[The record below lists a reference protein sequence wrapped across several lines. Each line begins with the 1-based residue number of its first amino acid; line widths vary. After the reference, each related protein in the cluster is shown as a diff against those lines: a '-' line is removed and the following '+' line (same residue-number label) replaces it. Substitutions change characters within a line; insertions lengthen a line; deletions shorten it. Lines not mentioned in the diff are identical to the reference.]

1 MAMTDFFLPSSDPAQ
16 QLHYQ
21 VWEPADAAPVAVLQI
36 IHGMEEYVARYDTL
50 ARELVAR
57 GWAVIGHDHLGHGQS
72 GTWER
77 GFFTDR
83 PDHADIVI
91 NDIHRIHLEAHRR
104 WPGRKV
110 FVMGHSMGSFFLR
123 RYLEVYGSGSAVA
136 PITVE
141 TAPTTAETAPT
152 TGIATQA
159 TVDTAPAGA
168 IVCGTGWYPPFIAGS
183 ALCAAR
189 IFKALCGAHCRS
201 KLLTT
206 IVSPHALAFRSE
218 GESAWLSR
226 DPENVRR
233 FLTDPLCHF
242 GFTTGAYCTMHTVLY
257 RVSRIAGYGPTR
269 FPILV
274 VSGAEDSVGG
284 AKAVR
289 KVAAHYRSHGFTD
302 VTEMSV
308 PNDRHEVIMEPD
320 GPQVRAAIA
329 DWLTDRL

>member
-1 MAMTDFFLPSSDPAQ
+1 MTMTEFFLPSSDPLQ

-21 VWEPADAAPVAVLQI
+21 VWEPADTAPVAVLQI

-50 ARELVAR
+50 ARDLVAR

-91 NDIHRIHLEAHRR
+91 EDIHRIHLEAHRR

-123 RYLEVYGSGSAVA
+123 RYLATYGTAA
-136 PITVE
+136 PSS
-141 TAPTTAETAPT
+141 P
-152 TGIATQA
+152 
-159 TVDTAPAGA
+159 DLSPAGA
-168 IVCGTGWYPPFIAGS
+168 IVCGTGWYPPFVAGA

-189 IFKALCGAHCRS
+189 LFKALCGPHCRS
-201 KLLTT
+201 KLLRT

-233 FLTDPLCHF
+233 FLSDPLCHF
-242 GFTTGAYCTMHTVLY
+242 CFTTAAYCTMHTVLY
-257 RVSRIAGYGPTR
+257 RVSRIAGYGPVR

-289 KVAAHYRSHGFTD
+289 KVAAHYRSHAFSD

-308 PNDRHEVIMEPD
+308 PHDRHEVIMEPD
-320 GPQVRAAIA
+320 GAEVRTAIA
-329 DWLTDRL
+329 DWLTARL